1 MPRKPSGVRALLFD
15 FDETLVPD
23 EANVILAMER
33 AIAPVLPGTHLN
45 PRLVVAAIRNHAQR
59 IWDSSPYYT
68 YLDGLGVSADEG
80 LWAGF
85 GGDGPLLAEVRAWA
99 VERYRPA
106 VWEGLMEV
114 LEREHETG
122 VAAQLSATFQEQR
135 RALGRVPYPD
145 VVPALDR
152 LSPRFPLALVTNGL
166 SDLQRE
172 KVAVSGLGARFQAI
186 IVSGEV
192 GHGKPEPQAFHA
204 ACSALAVPPE
214 AAIMVGDSIDRDV
227 RGARAAGLP
236 VVWVN
241 RDGATAPPGAKPDY
255 EVTDLSGL
263 VELLA

>member
-1 MPRKPSGVRALLFD
+1 MPPKPNGVRAVLFD

-45 PRLVVAAIRNHAQR
+45 PKLVVAAIRTHAQR
-59 IWDSSPYYT
+59 IWDHSDYYS

-80 LWAGF
+80 LWARF
-85 GGDGPLLAEVRAWA
+85 GGDDPLLTAIRAWA
-99 VERYRPA
+99 VDRYRPA

-114 LEREHETG
+114 LERPHETD
-122 VAAQLSATFQEQR
+122 VAAHLSATFQAER
-135 RALGRVPYPD
+135 RALGRIPYPD
-145 VVPALDR
+145 AVPALDR
-152 LSPRFPLALVTNGL
+152 LGARYALALVTNGL

-172 KVAVSGLGARFQAI
+172 KVAASGLGARFRAI

-192 GHGKPEPQAFHA
+192 GHGKPEPQAFQA
-204 ACSALAVPPE
+204 ACAALAVPPE

-227 RGARAAGLP
+227 RGARASGVP

-241 RDGATAPPGAKPDY
+241 RDGATAPPDAKPDY